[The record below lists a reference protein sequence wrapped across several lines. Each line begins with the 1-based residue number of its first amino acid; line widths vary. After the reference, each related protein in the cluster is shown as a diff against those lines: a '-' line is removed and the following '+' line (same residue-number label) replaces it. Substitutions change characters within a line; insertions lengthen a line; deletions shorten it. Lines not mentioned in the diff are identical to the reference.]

1 MKTSEVYR
9 FHWALSRLKD
19 MAFVGSLDQGTSST
33 RFMIFDQSGKVVG
46 QHQLEHRQ
54 ILPQAG
60 WVEHDAAEIWERT
73 QEVISGALKQA
84 NLLGSQLSSIGITNQ
99 RETTV
104 AWDVNTGEPLHNAIV
119 WQDVRTASY
128 LESLSDEARTTLTHK
143 SGLTVAPY
151 FAGSKMHWLIKN
163 SHKVQETIASGSAR
177 FGTIDSWLLWN
188 LSGGVQ
194 GGVHFTDV
202 TNASRTLLMNL
213 ETLDW
218 DQELLE
224 ILEVP
229 RSVLPTIK
237 SSSEVYAQT
246 NPHGPLGA
254 AVPIAGIL
262 GDQQAAMV
270 GQVCFDRGESKTTY
284 GTGNFALLNTGTDI
298 VRSKNGLLTTVCYKF
313 GDQPARYALE
323 GSVAVT
329 GSAIQW
335 LRDQLGI
342 ITNAA
347 ETEALASSVIDTAG
361 VYFVPAFSGLFA
373 PYWRSDARGVIVG
386 LTRAATKAHL
396 ARAALE
402 AICYQTRDVMDAMVA
417 DSGVPMSEMRVDG
430 GITSN
435 SLCMQMQ
442 ADIMGIDITRPL
454 ITETTAL
461 GAAYAAGLAVGVW
474 SNTDELKK
482 QWQQS
487 RRWSPTSSAEDRE
500 VGYAGWKKAI
510 ERTLNWA

>member
-1 MKTSEVYR
+1 
-9 FHWALSRLKD
+9 
-19 MAFVGSLDQGTSST
+19 MAFIGSLDQGTSST
-33 RFMIFDQSGKVVG
+33 RFMIFDHSGQVVG

-60 WVEHDAAEIWERT
+60 WVEHDATEIWERV
-73 QEVISGALKQA
+73 QEVITGALKQA
-84 NLLGSQLSSIGITNQ
+84 NILGSDLAAIGLTNQ

-104 AWDVNTGEPLHNAIV
+104 IWDVETGQPLSNAIV
-119 WQDVRTASY
+119 WQDT
-128 LESLSDEARTTLTHK
+128 RTTDFLSTLTQEQQKSIRHK
-143 SGLTVAPY
+143 TGLTIAPY
-151 FAGSKMHWLIKN
+151 FAGSKMNWFLSNVAGAKSPN
-163 SHKVQETIASGSAR
+163 AR

-188 LSGGVQ
+188 LSGGVR
-194 GGVHFTDV
+194 GGVHATDV

-218 DQELLE
+218 DQELLD
-224 ILEVP
+224 IFGVS
-229 RSVLPTIK
+229 RSALPEIK
-237 SSSEVYAQT
+237 SSSETYAMT
-246 NPHGPLGA
+246 DPHGPFGTA
-254 AVPIAGIL
+254 IPIAGIL

-284 GTGNFALLNTGTDI
+284 GTGNFALLNTGTEI

-313 GDQPARYALE
+313 GDQPAHYALE

-342 ITNAA
+342 ISNAA
-347 ETEALASSVIDTAG
+347 ETESLASSVNDTAG
-361 VYFVPAFSGLFA
+361 IYFVPAFSGLFA

-417 DSGVPMSEMRVDG
+417 DSGVPMNEMKVDG
-430 GITSN
+430 GITAN

-442 ADIMGIDITRPL
+442 ADVMGIDISRPL
-454 ITETTAL
+454 IGETTAL
-461 GAAYAAGLAVGVW
+461 GAAYAAGLAVGFW
-474 SNTDELKK
+474 SSTDEVRK
-482 QWQQS
+482 QWKQS
-487 RRWSPTSSAEDRE
+487 RRWNATSTENQRAN
-500 VGYAGWKKAI
+500 GYAGWKKAV
-510 ERTLNWA
+510 EKTLNWID